1 MEVLETSKVCAV
13 CAIHNFF
20 GTLLR
25 ESCLRVSQNLSN
37 FIVRRLLTLPL
48 TLWVIT
54 AIIFALLQFLSPTKR
69 AATFVQSE
77 QQAQNIERI
86 ITQYGLDKP
95 FYIQYGIWL
104 REALKG
110 NLGYSRTSNELVI
123 TTIKKR
129 LPASVELAL
138 YAILPVI
145 GIGFWLGTTAAL
157 NRNKLID
164 QLLRVMATLGWSLP
178 VFLAA
183 IWFLIIFYGGLGWF
197 GIGRVS
203 SKFITEI
210 ANGNISVPT
219 GFMTIDA
226 ILNRRFDLLIDAL
239 LHLILPVITLVIVMN
254 AQIMR
259 VMRSS
264 LLEALSQ
271 DYVRTAKAKGL
282 SAKAVNLKHARRNAL
297 IPVITLSGLTIIGLF
312 NGVIVTEV
320 VFNYKGLGSWFVA
333 AAANLDLPAVIGFAL
348 LTTFMVVLA
357 NLVVD
362 ILYIIIDPRIRY
374 D

>member
-1 MEVLETSKVCAV
+1 MRKSFLGESR
-13 CAIHNFF
+13 
-20 GTLLR
+20 TLFD
-25 ESCLRVSQNLSN
+25 

-54 AIIFALLQFLSPTKR
+54 LIIFALLQFLSPTKR

-77 QQAQNIERI
+77 QQAQNIESI
-86 ITQYGLDKP
+86 IKQYSLDKP
-95 FYIQYGIWL
+95 FYAQYGIWL

-123 TTIKKR
+123 TTLKKR
-129 LPASVELAL
+129 LPASIELAL

-145 GIGFWLGTTAAL
+145 GIGFWLGTAAAL
-157 NRNKLID
+157 NRGKLID
-164 QLLRVMATLGWSLP
+164 QLSRIMATLGWSLP

-183 IWFLIIFYGGLGWF
+183 IWLLIVFYGGLGWF

-210 ANGNISVPT
+210 ANGTISLPT

-226 ILNRRFDLLIDAL
+226 IINRRLDLLVDAL
-239 LHLILPVITLVIVMN
+239 LHLVLPVITLTIVMN

-282 SAKAVNLKHARRNAL
+282 PAKIVNLKHARRNAL
-297 IPVITLSGLTIIGLF
+297 IPVITLSGLTIVGLF
-312 NGVIVTEV
+312 NGVIVTET

-333 AAANLDLPAVIGFAL
+333 AAASLDVPAVVGFAL
-348 LTTFMVVLA
+348 LTAVIVVLA

-362 ILYIIIDPRIRY
+362 ILYIVIDPRIRY